1 MKQNKTKLIETNKVL
16 SPLAMCEIWVV
27 LLFGAR
33 FGPQKKKNSSK
44 IGQLVTFQSILD
56 SSIGLTS
63 WQCSIGDMELATWQ
77 CVWLTIW

>member
-1 MKQNKTKLIETNKVL
+1 
-16 SPLAMCEIWVV
+16 MCKNWVV

-33 FGPQKKKNSSK
+33 FGPKKTNSSK

-56 SSIGLTS
+56 SLIGLTS

>member
-16 SPLAMCEIWVV
+16 SPL
-27 LLFGAR
+27 
-33 FGPQKKKNSSK
+33 PKKIKSSNVW
-44 IGQLVTFQSILD
+44 QLVTFQNTLG

-63 WQCSIGDMELATWQ
+63 WQYSIGDMELATWQ

>member
-1 MKQNKTKLIETNKVL
+1 
-16 SPLAMCEIWVV
+16 MCENWVV

-33 FGPQKKKNSSK
+33 FGPKKIKSSN
-44 IGQLVTFQSILD
+44 IGQLVTFQNILG

-77 CVWLTIW
+77 CVWLTIWLT